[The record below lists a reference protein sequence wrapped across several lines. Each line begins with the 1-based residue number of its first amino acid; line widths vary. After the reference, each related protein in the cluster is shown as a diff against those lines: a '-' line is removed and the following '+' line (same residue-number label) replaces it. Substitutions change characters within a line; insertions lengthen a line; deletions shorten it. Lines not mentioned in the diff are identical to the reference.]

1 MNTDLLDELITKI
14 SKIDHKL
21 FLLQCKGSNDEHLV
35 DKKRA
40 LLQEYFE
47 LKKQENDKN

>member
-1 MNTDLLDELITKI
+1 MNTELLNELIMKI

-21 FLLQCKGSNDEHLV
+21 ELLQNKGSNDEQLV

-40 LLQEYFE
+40 LLKEYFK
-47 LKKQENDKN
+47 LKLKQNDKN

>member
-1 MNTDLLDELITKI
+1 MNTEPLEEVILKI

-40 LLQEYFE
+40 LLKEYFE
-47 LKKQENDKN
+47 LKQQTK

>member
-1 MNTDLLDELITKI
+1 MNTEFFNELISKI

-40 LLQEYFE
+40 LLKEYFQ
-47 LKKQENDKN
+47 LKPKQNDKN

>member
-1 MNTDLLDELITKI
+1 MNTELLDELVLKI

-35 DKKRA
+35 NKKRA
-40 LLQEYFE
+40 LLKEYFQ
-47 LKKQENDKN
+47 LKSQQNDKN

>member
-1 MNTDLLDELITKI
+1 MNTELLDELVLKM

-35 DKKRA
+35 NKKRA
-40 LLQEYFE
+40 LLKEYFQ
-47 LKKQENDKN
+47 LKNQQNDKN

>member
-1 MNTDLLDELITKI
+1 MNKELFDELVMKI

-21 FLLQCKGSNDEHLV
+21 FILQCKGSNDEHLV

-40 LLQEYFE
+40 LLKEYFQ
-47 LKKQENDKN
+47 LKQQQNDKN